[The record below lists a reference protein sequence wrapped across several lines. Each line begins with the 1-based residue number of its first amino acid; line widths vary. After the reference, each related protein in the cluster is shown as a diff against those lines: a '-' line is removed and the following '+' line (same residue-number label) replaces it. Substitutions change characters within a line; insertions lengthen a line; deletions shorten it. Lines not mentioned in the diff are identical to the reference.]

1 MKKSE
6 IIKLRLKGV
15 STDEIK
21 ELMQLETMAE
31 DSEETEELIKEEE
44 HKEEATAKHENQEEA
59 PEESKENITDETIAT
74 LQKEIDDLRSQLADA
89 QKANRSMDI
98 SGSIPPDHS
107 DQDMITEMVRS
118 FM

>member
-31 DSEETEELIKEEE
+31 DSEETEELIEEE
-44 HKEEATAKHENQEEA
+44 HKEEAPAKHEDKEEA
-59 PEESKENITDETIAT
+59 TEETKENITDEAMAA
-74 LQKEIDDLRSQLADA
+74 LQKKIDDLRSQLADA
-89 QKANRSMDI
+89 QKDNRTKDI
-98 SGSIPPDHS
+98 SGSIQPEHG
-107 DQDMITEMVRS
+107 DQDMVSDLVRS